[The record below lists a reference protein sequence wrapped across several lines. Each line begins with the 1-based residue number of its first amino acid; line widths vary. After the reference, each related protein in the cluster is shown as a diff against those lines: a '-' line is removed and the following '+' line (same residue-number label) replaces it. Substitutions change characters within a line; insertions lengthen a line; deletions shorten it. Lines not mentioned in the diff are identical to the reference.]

1 MSQILIVDDQETL
14 KSLVKFSLLKCTG
27 HNVISQSNAEVSLA
41 FMETDFNNDLI
52 ICRPMIQS
60 EKTALLLIN
69 FLIKN
74 NLDTPVLSIGE
85 LQSDYAQLHCLK
97 SDSTWEEILN
107 KTGEILKLDVDLEK
121 NIQTQAFNP
130 VGINYFLTVCDI
142 QIGCDVYIGVKKGPE
157 VHYVKRFHSDEIIG
171 RDVIEKYKSSGLHHF
186 YITQNHFKSFIDQSM
201 KHLLYK
207 LNNEKI
213 SSETRHKL
221 NSDSLNLMSER
232 IKSLGIDQTTVELVE
247 SSVNSMK
254 ESLGEKNAL
263 GQFLENLQANKS
275 AYGYQHSFLTCLI
288 LHRIAKK
295 FYWFSHKIKE
305 KMTLVSYFHDIS
317 LPEELVFYNSDEAMM
332 RGELNQSEKDLINNH
347 AQLSAN
353 IVGSFKF
360 VPEDVA
366 SIIREHHGSLKGI
379 GFQSH
384 LSIAVS
390 PISQMFIVVEDFV
403 DEILKLHKAPEKKD
417 IQQILEKLRPKYTK
431 LTYEKTYKALI
442 DMFN

>member
-14 KSLVKFSLLKCTG
+14 KALVKLSLLKCTG
-27 HNVISQSNAEVSLA
+27 YNVLSQSNAEISLA
-41 FMETDFNNDLI
+41 FMETDFNIDLI
-52 ICRPMIQS
+52 ICRPMIQN
-60 EKTALLLIN
+60 ENTALLLIN
-69 FLIKN
+69 FLKKN
-74 NLDTPVLSIGE
+74 NLTTPILTLGE
-85 LQSDYAQLHCLK
+85 MQSDYAHLQHIK
-97 SDSTWEEILN
+97 SEASWEEILK
-107 KTGEILKLDVDLEK
+107 KTGEILKVEIDLEK
-121 NIQTQAFNP
+121 NIQTQSFNP
-130 VGINYFLTVCDI
+130 VGINYFLSVSDI
-142 QIGCDVYIGVKKGPE
+142 PIGCDVYIGVKKGTE
-157 VHYVKRFHSDEIIG
+157 VHYVKRFHADEIIG
-171 RDVIEKYKSSGLHHF
+171 REIIEKYKSSGLHQF
-186 YITQNHFKSFIDQSM
+186 YITQEQFKHFIDHSM

-207 LNNEKI
+207 LKSEKM

-221 NSDSLNLMSER
+221 NSDSINLMSER

-263 GQFLENLQANKS
+263 SNFMETLQSNKGS
-275 AYGYQHSFLTCLI
+275 YGYQHSFLTCLI

-305 KMTLVSYFHDIS
+305 KMTLISYFHDIA
-317 LPEELVFYNSDEAMM
+317 LPEELVAFNSEEAMM
-332 RGELNQSEKDLINNH
+332 RADLKTSEKDLINNH
-347 AQLSAN
+347 ALLSAN

-379 GFQSH
+379 GFHSH

-403 DEILKLHKAPEKKD
+403 DEVLKLQAPPEKKD
-417 IQQILEKLRPKYTK
+417 IEHILDILRPKYTK
-431 LTYEKTYKALI
+431 LTYEKTHAALKE
-442 DMFN
+442 MFS